1 MSRIANAKRNIRY
14 GYINTLVSLFLKFL
28 TRTVFIYT
36 IGVTYLGVNGLFTNI
51 LSVLSLADLGIST
64 ALNFSLYKPVA
75 QKDIQKIKALMQI
88 FRKAYSIIAIVIAI
102 LGLSLL
108 PFLSIFIKNPIGITH
123 SELVLYYLLFLFNT
137 VSTYFVSYKYSLANA
152 DQRNYIET
160 NFQTATILVTSLVQ
174 VAVLLI
180 FKSFLFYLLSATVI
194 ELFHKI
200 LVNIYLNKRY
210 PYLSEQ
216 VERNLTKEELIPIKR
231 NIKALVFHKIGSVAV
246 HQTDNILISTFI
258 DVSTVGIVSN
268 YVLVMHSITSFIN
281 IAFNALVSGLGN
293 LVATEDLERQ
303 YTIFKVYRF
312 VGFWLY
318 GFFSISFALLLSPF
332 IHIWLGK
339 EMVLAS
345 GVIYVILIDYYI
357 KGHRIVVNNFKTAAG
372 VFDQDKYI
380 SLLQAIVNV
389 VVSIVLVLR
398 IGLIGIYIGTVVQG
412 LIFTFSRPAILYKH
426 VFKKKAYLYYK
437 DSLFYVVVLAIPLV
451 ALFWIQKQFFSTI
464 SILNFLLFGMIDVV
478 VVNGAFLFLL
488 HKREEFSY
496 LKNLFIKKLGRK
508 SHV

>member
-1 MSRIANAKRNIRY
+1 LSRIANAKRNIRY

-88 FRKAYSIIAIVIAI
+88 FKKAYSIIAIVIAI

-108 PFLSIFIKNPIGITH
+108 PFLSIFIKNPIGITP

-210 PYLSEQ
+210 PYLAEQ
-216 VERNLTKEELIPIKR
+216 VEGNLTKEELTPIKR
-231 NIKALVFHKIGSVAV
+231 NIKALV
-246 HQTDNILISTFI
+246 
-258 DVSTVGIVSN
+258 
-268 YVLVMHSITSFIN
+268 
-281 IAFNALVSGLGN
+281 
-293 LVATEDLERQ
+293 
-303 YTIFKVYRF
+303 
-312 VGFWLY
+312 
-318 GFFSISFALLLSPF
+318 
-332 IHIWLGK
+332 
-339 EMVLAS
+339 
-345 GVIYVILIDYYI
+345 
-357 KGHRIVVNNFKTAAG
+357 
-372 VFDQDKYI
+372 
-380 SLLQAIVNV
+380 
-389 VVSIVLVLR
+389 
-398 IGLIGIYIGTVVQG
+398 
-412 LIFTFSRPAILYKH
+412 
-426 VFKKKAYLYYK
+426 
-437 DSLFYVVVLAIPLV
+437 
-451 ALFWIQKQFFSTI
+451 
-464 SILNFLLFGMIDVV
+464 
-478 VVNGAFLFLL
+478 
-488 HKREEFSY
+488 
-496 LKNLFIKKLGRK
+496 
-508 SHV
+508 